1 VKCRQ
6 STRYHSDDDDQRP
19 SHGKFILVNIPMSI
33 MIAAISGALFMAQV
47 GSAEHIEPGKQ
58 LPQSVT
64 VHVGEKAAMHDVTI
78 RYMLFVPKG
87 YTAHG
92 QKWPLM
98 LFLHGL
104 GECSNDDLNRVK
116 IHGQAKIVD
125 GQPDFPFVLV
135 TPQCP
140 PPKGEMKDVAFA
152 WKPEEL
158 IQLVDHTIAQLNID
172 PDRVYVTGLSMGG
185 YGTWRLAATY
195 PDRFAAA
202 VPICGGGDPATM
214 AKPLSKVPIWAFH
227 GAKDPVVPVK
237 ESQEMVDA
245 IRREHGDVQLT
256 IYPDAQHNSWAAT
269 YDNPKLY
276 DWLLAHRRN
285 GK

>member
-1 VKCRQ
+1 
-6 STRYHSDDDDQRP
+6 
-19 SHGKFILVNIPMSI
+19 MSI
-33 MIAAISGALFMAQV
+33 TIAAVLGAFFMAQADDAILV
-47 GSAEHIEPGKQ
+47 EPGKQ

-64 VHVGEKAAMHDVTI
+64 VHVGSNADSRDVTI
-78 RYMLFVPKG
+78 RYLLFVPKD
-87 YTAHG
+87 YKADG

-104 GECSNDDLNRVK
+104 GECSKDDLNRAK
-116 IHGQAKIVD
+116 IHGPAKIVD
-125 GQPDFPFVLV
+125 GRPDFPFVLV

-140 PPKGEMKDVAFA
+140 PPKGAMKDVPFA

-158 IQLVDHTIAQLNID
+158 IQLVDHVIGKLNVD

-214 AKPLSKVPIWAFH
+214 AKPLSKVPAWAFH
-227 GAKDPVVPVK
+227 GAKDTAVPVK
-237 ESQEMVDA
+237 KSQEMVDA
-245 IRREHGDVQLT
+245 IRREHGDVKLT
-256 IYPDAQHNSWAAT
+256 VYPDVEHNSWAPT
-269 YDNPKLY
+269 YDNQEVY
-276 DWLLAHRRN
+276 DWLLTHRR
-285 GK
+285 KPK